1 MYYKY
6 SWTRFYFKMKQS
18 IFYNSF
24 IRFVLQSALKME
36 IGFALTLTTL
46 HWKNKKDKSQII
58 FSGLMMFLLVVV
70 IPVVFAVVLFRRRKE
85 LWRPS
90 VKAEIGSMYLGLN
103 TNKVLALAYTIVFM
117 VRRTLFVLIMFFLS
131 N

>member
-70 IPVVFAVVLFRRRKE
+70 IPVVFAVVLFKRRKE